1 MLFNGRNIKNMKKAF
16 CFLAAIIILMINS
29 GCVRA
34 QDGMEKLKNST
45 PAQRAAYQTK
55 LMQEKLKLDPGQLK
69 KAEAINLKYAEKFQ
83 PIIKGSGSRMSKI
96 KQAKALQEQ
105 KDNELQTVFTKDQYA
120 QYQAFER
127 EFRSKM
133 KARMKED

>member
-1 MLFNGRNIKNMKKAF
+1 MKNIF
-16 CFLAAIIILMINS
+16 CFLTAIVILGINS

-45 PAQRAAYQTK
+45 PEQRAAYQTK

-69 KAEAINLKYAEKFQ
+69 KVEAINLKYPQKFQ
-83 PIIKGSGSRMSKI
+83 PIIKSSDSRMSKM

-105 KDNELQTVFTKDQYA
+105 KDMELKVAFTKDQFT

-127 EFRSKM
+127 ELRSKLR
-133 KARMKED
+133 ARMNDN